1 MIAHSTSEYSEAYIA
16 LGANLGDREQT
27 LLEALTLLDA
37 HPNIVVLRCS
47 SLYETEPVG
56 YVDQPS
62 FLNMAA
68 AVQTNLAP
76 EQLLTEL
83 LEVENRLGRV
93 RDIRWGPR
101 TVDLDLLW
109 MDGESRDTEL
119 LQLPHPRMGERAF
132 VLVPLSDIV
141 PEGELS
147 GLYTYVHTS
156 LSVLDGKDGIQ
167 LWKTCNWRTESGPF
181 GS

>member
-1 MIAHSTSEYSEAYIA
+1 MIAHSTSESSEAYIA
-16 LGANLGDREQT
+16 LGANLGDREET
-27 LLEALTLLDA
+27 LLEALSLLDE
-37 HPNIVVLRCS
+37 HPHIFVLRCS

-56 YVDQPS
+56 YVDQPA
-62 FLNMAA
+62 FLNMAV
-68 AVQTNLAP
+68 AVQVMLTP

-83 LEVENRLGRV
+83 LDIENRLGRV

-109 MDGESRDTEL
+109 MQGETRDTEL

-141 PEGELS
+141 PEDEVS
-147 GLYTYVHTS
+147 GLYTFVHAS

-167 LWKTCNWRTESGPF
+167 LWKTCNWPIESGHS